1 MKDIAF
7 KCQECGQHFSAPGE
21 MAGHPITCPNCK
33 APLEVPSAHPPIQTN
48 TLEVPSFTPSRGRDP
63 ITPLRQSK
71 PQTTEAAYSTP
82 KIQTPKSW
90 KNPLTI
96 SLSIIFIC
104 ILIIACFSIYPISG
118 TVFVTTMGG
127 DTKKLSLVPVFII
140 SKSKF
145 IECANRVIE
154 SKTPTQLNDF
164 MADIASK
171 SSAKTKTNADGN
183 FSISSVCNEKIIV
196 AVAERYVRYN
206 QLYIWILPV
215 SKTTK
220 KINLDNDNMLKSTLD
235 IEEYSKVYPDEM
247 KKLVN
252 SL

>member
-1 MKDIAF
+1 
-7 KCQECGQHFSAPGE
+7 
-21 MAGHPITCPNCK
+21 
-33 APLEVPSAHPPIQTN
+33 
-48 TLEVPSFTPSRGRDP
+48 
-63 ITPLRQSK
+63 
-71 PQTTEAAYSTP
+71 
-82 KIQTPKSW
+82 
-90 KNPLTI
+90 
-96 SLSIIFIC
+96 
-104 ILIIACFSIYPISG
+104 
-118 TVFVTTMGG
+118 MGG